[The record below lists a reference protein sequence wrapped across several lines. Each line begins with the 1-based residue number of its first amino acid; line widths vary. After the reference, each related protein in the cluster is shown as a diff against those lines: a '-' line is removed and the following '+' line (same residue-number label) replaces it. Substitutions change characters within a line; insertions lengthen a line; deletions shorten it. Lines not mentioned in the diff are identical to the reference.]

1 VEESRMKSV
10 TQFARFATPMGH
22 MMLVARDDA
31 LSGAYF
37 EGQKYEPPVLPDWR
51 LDPGH
56 PVLRLAQAQLAEYFV
71 GARTQFDIPL
81 APAGTPFQIQ
91 VWAAIAGVR
100 YGKTATYHEIAFAAG
115 RPQSVRAAG
124 AATGRNPLSV
134 IVPCHR
140 IIGSNGALTGYAG
153 GLDRKRALLTL
164 ETERALA
171 RAA

>member
-1 VEESRMKSV
+1 
-10 TQFARFATPMGH
+10 
-22 MMLVARDDA
+22 MLLLAHDEA
-31 LSGAYF
+31 LSGSYF
-37 EGQKYEPPVLPDWR
+37 EGQKYEPSVQPDWR
-51 LDPGH
+51 LGAKH
-56 PVLRLAQAQLAEYFV
+56 PVLRLAQAQLGEYFA
-71 GARTQFDIPL
+71 GTRTQFDIPL

-91 VWAAIAGVR
+91 VWSAIAGVR

-140 IIGSNGALTGYAG
+140 IIGSDGALTGYAG
-153 GLDRKRALLTL
+153 GLDRKRALLAL
-164 ETERALA
+164 ETEGALA